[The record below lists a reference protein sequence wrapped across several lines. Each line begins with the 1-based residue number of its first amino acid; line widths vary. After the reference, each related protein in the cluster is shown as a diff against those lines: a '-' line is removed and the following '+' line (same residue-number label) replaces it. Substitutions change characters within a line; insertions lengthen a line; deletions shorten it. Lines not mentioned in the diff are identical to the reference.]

1 VRRAVI
7 GLVVLAS
14 ILLGSLAAGSP
25 VNGAESVASRT
36 AGIELAAA
44 AHPAPR
50 LDAAIVNATVS
61 RHLVQ
66 LLAGLLVVGAA
77 VLMVESIRA
86 KSRSVLRWQ
95 GSARR
100 GPPAFA

>member
-1 VRRAVI
+1 MRRAVI
-7 GLVVLAS
+7 GLLVIAS

-25 VNGAESVASRT
+25 VNGHESVASRT
-36 AGIELAAA
+36 AGIELSAG
-44 AHPAPR
+44 AHAAPR
-50 LDAAIVNATVS
+50 LDAAVVSATVS

-66 LLAGLLVVGAA
+66 LLVVLLVVGAA
-77 VLMVESIRA
+77 VLMIESIRA
-86 KSRSVLRWQ
+86 KSRSVLRLQ